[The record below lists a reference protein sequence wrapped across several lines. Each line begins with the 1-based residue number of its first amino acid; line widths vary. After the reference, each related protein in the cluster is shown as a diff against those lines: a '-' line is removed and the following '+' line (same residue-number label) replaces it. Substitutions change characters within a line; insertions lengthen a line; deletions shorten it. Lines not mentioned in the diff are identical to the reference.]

1 MFAIFLA
8 ILKVSTDKRLFN
20 HIFQVIPRHSSK
32 HFLLDC
38 RAIGFNWSRNFLLRP
53 GKFKFSSYCFLFS
66 ITKISQKIVTRL
78 EKKRDGFRKN
88 SLYFPKPPHHTN
100 SFYFLM
106 SINLL
111 MIMLIMP
118 ICVYYVQRNIPVIPE
133 NVNIGHL
140 ILPRVLKFVRPA
152 AHA

>member
-1 MFAIFLA
+1 MRFSSPSSRSVPIKGYLIISFRSSLVTRPSVFFWIAERLDSTGQEIFCY
-8 ILKVSTDKRLFN
+8 VQVNSS
-20 HIFQVIPRHSSK
+20 FQVTAFYFR
-32 HFLLDC
+32 
-38 RAIGFNWSRNFLLRP
+38 SRRYHRKLLRD
-53 GKFKFSSYCFLFS
+53 L
-66 ITKISQKIVTRL
+66 R
-78 EKKRDGFRKN
+78 KRRMVFENKR
-88 SLYFPKPPHHTN
+88 LYFPKPPHHTN